1 MIIGNKVTTIHY
13 GAFSK
18 CPLNA
23 FYSYTQTPPILDF
36 IPEGMNTSNMPTEV
50 RHSFG
55 GVNKNNATLY
65 VPAGCKTAY
74 EVSDWAKYFGTIVE
88 MN

>member
-1 MIIGNKVTTIHY
+1 
-13 GAFSK
+13 
-18 CPLNA
+18 
-23 FYSYTQTPPILDF
+23 
-36 IPEGMNTSNMPTEV
+36 MPTEI
-50 RHSFG
+50 RYSFG
-55 GVNKNNATLY
+55 GVNKDNATLY